1 MRLKFLLYPVSKS
14 SSILVGRENGVVWLK
29 LEGRGT
35 FENSKCVKD
44 FVQRMIS
51 KGNSEFVLDL
61 EKCELMDS
69 TFMGTLASVAFSLR
83 DLERGLLRVVRA
95 NTRNFSLLEG
105 LGLDHLFQV
114 EPEPA
119 APLPPALQ
127 KAGMPGLAPEEQRIT
142 ILEAH
147 EALIDANPRNAV
159 RFQDVIEYL
168 RQEITE
174 GEPYP

>member
-1 MRLKFLLYPVSKS
+1 M
-14 SSILVGRENGVVWLK
+14 K

-35 FENSKCVKD
+35 FENSKCVKE

-51 KGNSEFVLDL
+51 KGHNDFVLDL

-83 DLERGLLRVVRA
+83 DLESGLLRVVRA

-114 EPEPA
+114 EPEPS
-119 APLPPALQ
+119 PSLPPALH
-127 KAGMPGLAPEEQRIT
+127 KAGIPGSAPDEQRLA

-147 EALIDANPRNAV
+147 EALIDADPRNAV

-168 RQEITE
+168 RLEIAE
-174 GEPYP
+174 GGPEESH

>member
-1 MRLKFLLYPVSKS
+1 M
-14 SSILVGRENGVVWLK
+14 K

-35 FENSKCVKD
+35 FENSKCVKE

-51 KGNSEFVLDL
+51 KGHNDFVLDL

-83 DLERGLLRVVRA
+83 DLESGLLRVVRA

-114 EPEPA
+114 EPEPS
-119 APLPPALQ
+119 PSLPPALH
-127 KAGMPGLAPEEQRIT
+127 KAGIPGSAPDEQRLA

-147 EALIDANPRNAV
+147 EALIDADPRNAV

-168 RQEITE
+168 RLEIAE
-174 GEPYP
+174 GGPEGSN

>member
-1 MRLKFLLYPVSKS
+1 VSKS
-14 SSILVGRENGVVWLK
+14 SSILVGSENGTVWMK

-35 FENSKCVKD
+35 FENSKCVKE

-51 KGNSEFVLDL
+51 KGHNEFILDL

-83 DLERGLLRVVRA
+83 DLDSGLLRVVRA

-114 EPEPA
+114 EPESSPS
-119 APLPPALQ
+119 LPPALH
-127 KAGMPGLAPEEQRIT
+127 KAGIPGSAPDEQRLV

-147 EALIDANPRNAV
+147 EALIDADPRNAV

-168 RQEITE
+168 RQEIAE
-174 GEPYP
+174 GGPEGSR

>member
-1 MRLKFLLYPVSKS
+1 M
-14 SSILVGRENGVVWLK
+14 K

-35 FENSKCVKD
+35 FENSKCVKE
-44 FVQRMIS
+44 FVQSMIS
-51 KGNSEFVLDL
+51 KGHNEFVLDL

-83 DLERGLLRVVRA
+83 DLDSGLLRVVRA

-114 EPEPA
+114 EPEPS
-119 APLPPALQ
+119 PSLPPALQ
-127 KAGMPGLAPEEQRIT
+127 KAGISGSAPEEQRLA
-142 ILEAH
+142 ILQAH
-147 EALIDANPRNAV
+147 EALIDADPRNAV

-174 GEPYP
+174 AESSGSH